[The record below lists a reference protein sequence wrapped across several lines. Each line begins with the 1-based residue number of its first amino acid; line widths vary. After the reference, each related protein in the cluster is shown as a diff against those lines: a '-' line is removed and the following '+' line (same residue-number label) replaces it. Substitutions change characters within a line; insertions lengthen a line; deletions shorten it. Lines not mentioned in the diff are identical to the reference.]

1 MLTSHP
7 ARRAG
12 SRHEGDAQ
20 DAAAATRGPRP
31 PLTPQQ
37 PQHPQLPAAARS
49 SVASGMGSSNRP
61 HPPSM
66 LEGDA
71 GSQFCV
77 VGASAGLYRSEDGSY
92 VRMPSDDG
100 DVLPATLTA
109 ADLAE

>member
-1 MLTSHP
+1 
-7 ARRAG
+7 
-12 SRHEGDAQ
+12 
-20 DAAAATRGPRP
+20 
-31 PLTPQQ
+31 
-37 PQHPQLPAAARS
+37 
-49 SVASGMGSSNRP
+49 MGSSNRP